1 MSLLCQGLGLCR
13 VGGAQAALPLLLA
26 TVVVASV
33 IVPKVVVLAAIA
45 DVVVLI
51 LNVLHVESI
60 RLI

>member
-1 MSLLCQGLGLCR
+1 MSLLCQGLGLCH
-13 VGGAQAALPLLLA
+13 VGGAQAALPLLA
-26 TVVVASV
+26 TVVVASI
-33 IVPKVVVLAAIA
+33 IVLQVVVLAAIA